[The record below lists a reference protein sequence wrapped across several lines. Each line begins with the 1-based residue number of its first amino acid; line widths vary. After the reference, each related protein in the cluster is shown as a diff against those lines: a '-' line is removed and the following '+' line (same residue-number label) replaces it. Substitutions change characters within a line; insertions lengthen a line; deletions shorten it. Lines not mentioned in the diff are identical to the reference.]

1 MYIYEIYLENCVL
14 IEQELEAQKEEMS
27 NRIIQLE
34 KELSNHTVVNQRE
47 KVAENVEYI
56 KVWRQMKQVND
67 KLIATENENESLNV
81 QINDLKRKLEEQTK
95 YARRLFAHARRCF

>member
-67 KLIATENENESLNV
+67 KLIATENENESMNV

-95 YARRLFAHARRCF
+95 FARRLFAHARRCF